1 MENIMNDIHMDK
13 NNEVINRIFPIVENL
28 FQGNSLFQVR
38 LNKEEI
44 LQLLVKLFEKF
55 SLEEFKTISDR
66 ELTRRIRKIMT
77 VEAVSGTLNDLTPEQ
92 LEVFDAAVAGR

>member
-1 MENIMNDIHMDK
+1 MNDIHMDK